1 MVPRSAGN
9 GDRATPAADR
19 GGTPAQG
26 RELRARGKRTM
37 RKLLDAGVEVF
48 ARRGYHSAR
57 VDDIVKVARTSH
69 GTFYLYF
76 SSKEDLFRALA
87 ADVVEE
93 MTGLAES
100 LGPIGPGDEGR
111 EELREWLGRFT
122 ELYAHYGPVIRAWT
136 EAEIDT
142 SEFGRLA
149 TDVLGRFSAA
159 LANRIAEA
167 APPGVHPDIAA
178 MALIAMIER
187 FNYYVLTGQV
197 AAERDEVLDTLA
209 AVTHAGLFGGVPRRR
224 QGARAS

>member
-1 MVPRSAGN
+1 MAPRSAGN
-9 GDRATPAADR
+9 GARATPAADR

-76 SSKEDLFRALA
+76 ASKEDLFRALA

-100 LGPIGPGDEGR
+100 LGPIGPGDDGR
-111 EELREWLGRFT
+111 EELRVW
-122 ELYAHYGPVIRAWT
+122 
-136 EAEIDT
+136 
-142 SEFGRLA
+142 
-149 TDVLGRFSAA
+149 LGRFSAA

-209 AVTHAGLFGGVPRRR
+209 AVTHAGLFGGIPRRR
-224 QGARAS
+224 QGAKAS